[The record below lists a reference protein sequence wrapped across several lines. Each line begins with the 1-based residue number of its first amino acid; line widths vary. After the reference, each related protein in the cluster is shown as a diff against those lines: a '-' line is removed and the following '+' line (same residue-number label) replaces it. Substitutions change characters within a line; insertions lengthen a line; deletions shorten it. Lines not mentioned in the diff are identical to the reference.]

1 MCTHTDNERMLRG
14 TWATIEIQKAVELG
28 YRVLKIHEVWHF

>member
-1 MCTHTDNERMLRG
+1 MCAHTDNERMLRG